1 MLGGIVEKDPDS
13 EELKVAIWE
22 SLQAVGLA
30 QLANRPAESLGPS
43 QIRLLEVAR
52 ALVSRPTL
60 LLLDEPLAGL
70 DRAEVQELID
80 ILRRQQAEGLTIIL
94 VDHAIG
100 TVAKVVERVVV
111 IDNGKLIADGAPA
124 EVTVMPRV
132 IEAYLGSKWDH
143 ARH

>member
-1 MLGGIVEKDPDS
+1 
-13 EELKVAIWE
+13 
-22 SLQAVGLA
+22 
-30 QLANRPAESLGPS
+30 
-43 QIRLLEVAR
+43 LLEVAR
-52 ALVSRPTL
+52 ALVSRPAL

-80 ILRRQQAEGLTIIL
+80 ILRHKQADGLTIIL